1 MALTTSA
8 PKGGLSYGKIHLP
21 INIEGKAKIKPVYTG
36 LCGTDRA
43 EIAGG
48 LPFTY
53 NPVGQDYMI
62 IGHEA
67 VCQVLDIEENNFGIK
82 SGDYVVPVVRRRG
95 SCINCRIG
103 RPDNCSDVDH
113 DIREAGIRGLDTKTK
128 ELIALGLSIASRC
141 GWCISYHVN
150 QAIKAGATRKELME
164 AGYVTVLMYG
174 SQALM
179 EMNDLLDA
187 INQFEIK

>member
-1 MALTTSA
+1 MDAEKKVQEVNRILKESGKDNNEFTDAFMKFIDATMANGA
-8 PKGGLSYGKIHLP
+8 
-21 INIEGKAKIKPVYTG
+21 
-36 LCGTDRA
+36 
-43 EIAGG
+43 
-48 LPFTY
+48 
-53 NPVGQDYMI
+53 
-62 IGHEA
+62 
-67 VCQVLDIEENNFGIK
+67 
-82 SGDYVVPVVRRRG
+82 
-95 SCINCRIG
+95 
-103 RPDNCSDVDH
+103 
-113 DIREAGIRGLDTKTK
+113 LDTKTK
-128 ELIALGLSIASRC
+128 ELIALALSIAARC

>member
-1 MALTTSA
+1 VCVFSHIEIGISNKSTIIMDAAKKVQEVNRILKESGKDNNEFTEAFMKFMDATME
-8 PKGGLSYGKIHLP
+8 KG
-21 INIEGKAKIKPVYTG
+21 A
-36 LCGTDRA
+36 
-43 EIAGG
+43 
-48 LPFTY
+48 
-53 NPVGQDYMI
+53 
-62 IGHEA
+62 
-67 VCQVLDIEENNFGIK
+67 
-82 SGDYVVPVVRRRG
+82 
-95 SCINCRIG
+95 
-103 RPDNCSDVDH
+103 
-113 DIREAGIRGLDTKTK
+113 LDTKTK